1 MTDAALTN
9 GSRGQ
14 AAETGAASYRRP
26 DLSEARLRKR
36 YRAERRFQIFGAL
49 AIGIAAAVL
58 LILLGRIV
66 TEALPAFSQNYIDL
80 QVELPREEID
90 PDGTNDPAVLARAR
104 YGTLINNA
112 LYERFPNVSGRT
124 DRRALRALVSS
135 EASETLRADVLADP
149 SIIGTTHSVWVK
161 SSADVDVYRKGLM
174 SDFSRQETNGIASII
189 EVDGTTR
196 VLSTS
201 NDFAEILDSIKQEL
215 GELAE
220 GLQIRVTRLDRGV
233 AAARDQLADASAA
246 LADAQAS
253 GAAEDVVD
261 RLQNMV
267 AQAEAGLASLQE
279 RRSQVKE
286 QIDDYEARSARVGG
300 AEALTEQLPSYLIEM
315 NGGLLKI
322 VEISNTEATVEPLVP
337 PRSDADAPAG
347 TWDIFVIE
355 TPESQR
361 RLPDREAAWVWSLEQ
376 TDQIET
382 RFNVSFFTDGNSRE
396 PEQAGIWG
404 AVVGSFLTLVIT
416 LLLSFPIGVLAAVY
430 LEEFA
435 PKNRWTDLIEVNI
448 NNLAAVPSIVF
459 GLLGLAV
466 FLNFFELPR
475 SAPLVGGMVLA
486 LMTLPTIIIASR
498 AALKAVPPSIREAA
512 LGMGASKLQVMTHHV
527 LPLAMPGI
535 LTGTIIGMA
544 QALGE
549 TAPLLMIGMVA
560 FVVDIPGG
568 FTDPASVLPVQIF
581 MWADLP
587 ERAFVAKTS
596 AAIMVLLGFLIL
608 MNALAVLL
616 RKRFERRW

>member
-14 AAETGAASYRRP
+14 AAESGAASYRRP

-36 YRAERRFQIFGAL
+36 YRSERRFRRFGAL

-90 PDGTNDPAVLARAR
+90 PDGTDDPAVLARAR

-233 AAARDQLADASAA
+233 AAARDQLADASKA
-246 LADAQAS
+246 LTDAQAS
-253 GAAEDVVD
+253 GAAEDVVS

-267 AQAEAGLASLQE
+267 AQAEASLASLQE
-279 RRSQVKE
+279 RRSQTKA

-376 TDQIET
+376 SDQIET

-475 SAPLVGGMVLA
+475 SAPVVGGMVLA